1 MMYNEKDFT
10 AYLAKLEQFK
20 EISWVNNQ
28 LQLMKKPNF
37 WTILEYGDT
46 KGPNKRSAHEIRSSK
61 MLRWLIDA
69 NETHHLGNLFA
80 QKLMHVIGEKYTFD
94 ATKNKAIKALSEK
107 MDIDVLYQDFSQNI
121 CIAIELKQFAKE
133 GTTAENISQ
142 LDKYEKAV
150 QDRIIQHNRHVR
162 PHYIYL
168 TPLKDTPS
176 NKNWHAVSYTQLIAI
191 LQQILD
197 EALTPAIPYAH
208 ETKKIISDFKED
220 LQRTVDYLQKDHTS
234 IKECL
239 TEKEKALTLALAE
252 EIQHDTTSTYLQK
265 LRMLQNKDDDDL
277 EHLILIIKD
286 YTKAQLQNHSP
297 NDAVRILI
305 RKIYNYFSAQKE
317 INVDD
322 LKHHTI
328 NETLSPIKQ
337 QLIDHYHLCF
347 DKISLT
353 QGKGQGLYFYHK
365 DNKYRIYLSGDAHG
379 NFPNDGV
386 QLLTHKGKTIV
397 QLSSKM
403 KNNSF
408 FVQNEKIIHNKISTK
423 AGSDIDLAL
432 LIEQHIMPAITE
444 LNHNA

>member
-1 MMYNEKDFT
+1 MYNEQDFT
-10 AYLAKLEQFK
+10 AYLAKLERFK
-20 EISWVNNQ
+20 EISWVSNQ
-28 LQLMKKPNF
+28 LKLMKKPNF

-46 KGPNKRSAHEIRSSK
+46 KGNNKRSAHEIRYSK

-69 NETHHLGNLFA
+69 NETHYLGNLFA
-80 QKLMHVIGEKYTFD
+80 QKLMNVIGEKYMFD
-94 ATKNKAIKALSEK
+94 AGKNKAIKALSEK
-107 MDIDVLYQDFSQNI
+107 MNIDVLYQDFSQNI
-121 CIAIELKQFAKE
+121 CLAIELKQFAKE
-133 GTTAENISQ
+133 GTTTENISQ
-142 LDKYEKAV
+142 LDKYEKSV
-150 QDRIIQHNRHVR
+150 QDHIIQHNRNVR

-197 EALTPAIPYAH
+197 EALTPVIPYAN

-220 LQRTVDYLQKDHTS
+220 LERTLDYLKKDHMV
-234 IKECL
+234 IKESL
-239 TEKEKALTLALAE
+239 TDEEKALTLALAE
-252 EIQHDTTSTYLQK
+252 EIQHGTTSTYFQK
-265 LRMLQNKDDDDL
+265 LRLLQNKDDDDL

-317 INVDD
+317 INIDN
-322 LKHHTI
+322 LRNHSI

-337 QLIDHYHLCF
+337 QLINRYHLCF
-347 DKISLT
+347 DKVSLS
-353 QGKGQGLYFYHK
+353 QGKGQGLYLYHK
-365 DNKYRIYLSGDAHG
+365 DSKYRIYLSGDAHG

-386 QLLTHKGKTIV
+386 QLLSH
-397 QLSSKM
+397 QSKAIM
-403 KNNSF
+403 QRSTKLKNNSF
-408 FVQNEKIIHNKISTK
+408 FVQSEKIIHNKISTK
-423 AGSDIDLAL
+423 ASNDIDLAL

-444 LNHNA
+444 LNDHV